1 MSEHPILDWDPRD
14 VSVLRDQRRAYDEL
28 RERCPVAHDSFLG
41 WSLFR
46 QHDIVSVLADPETFS
61 NASEYRSVPNGMDPP
76 DHTRYRRALEPY
88 FRPERMH
95 ALEPRCRRIAVDLLR
110 ACPKRDEVEFIA
122 EFAQPF
128 PVKTHCAF
136 SGWSPETWTNL
147 RDWARRNQAAAL
159 SPNQETGTAL
169 AREFAGYVSDAL
181 RVRRKTGIAVSDDV
195 ITSLLGTAVEGT
207 ALSDEDIVSILRNWT
222 ASCAT
227 MAAALGILVFHLA
240 THPDMQERLRREPSL
255 LAAAIE
261 EILRTDG
268 PLVANHRTATRE
280 VEIADRRIGAGEQLS
295 LNWIA
300 ANRDGGAIDDPVAV
314 HLDRDHGDNLL
325 FGAGIHY
332 CQGAPF
338 ARLQLRVAMEE
349 LLRCTTTIELGAS
362 EPPRRDVYP
371 SNGFLTMPVCLRAS

>member
-1 MSEHPILDWDPRD
+1 MSDHPVPDWDPRD

-28 RERCPVAHDSFLG
+28 RERCPVAYDSFLG
-41 WSLFR
+41 WSLSR
-46 QHDIVSVLADPETFS
+46 HHDIVSVLADPETFS

-76 DHTRYRRALEPY
+76 DHTRYRHALEPY
-88 FRPERMH
+88 FRPERMK
-95 ALEPRCRRIAVDLLR
+95 ALEPRCRRIAVDLVQ
-110 ACPKRDEVEFIA
+110 ACLGRDEVEFVA

-136 SGWSPETWTNL
+136 SGWSSETWKDL
-147 RDWARRNQAAAL
+147 RDWVRRNQAAAL
-159 SPNQETGTAL
+159 SPDKETGAAL
-169 AREFAGYVSDAL
+169 AREFAGYVSEAL
-181 RVRRKTGIAVSDDV
+181 RARRKTELAASDDV
-195 ITSLLGTAVEGT
+195 ITSLMGTAVEGA

-222 ASCAT
+222 ASCST
-227 MAAALGILVFHLA
+227 MAAALGILVCYLA
-240 THPDMQERLRREPSL
+240 THADMQERLRREPPL

-268 PLVANHRTATRE
+268 PLVANHRTATRA
-280 VEIADRRIGAGEQLS
+280 VEIADRKIGASEKLS

-300 ANRDGGAIDDPVAV
+300 ANRDGGVIDDPDAV
-314 HLDRDHGDNLL
+314 RLDRDQGDNLL

-338 ARLQLRVAMEE
+338 ARLQLRVALEE

-362 EPPRRDVYP
+362 GPPRRDAYP
-371 SNGFLTMPVCLRAS
+371 SNGFLTLPVRLR